1 MVWASAVMKRRRED
15 KERGRVGVRERA
27 ASVHCNRS
35 NKAFKMLGLIEEFS
49 PTLNQDDRKVLCD
62 YELQITET

>member
-1 MVWASAVMKRRRED
+1 MVWASAVMERQREGR
-15 KERGRVGVRERA
+15 ERGRVGVRERA
-27 ASVHCNRS
+27 VSVRCNGS

-62 YELQITET
+62 YELQITEK